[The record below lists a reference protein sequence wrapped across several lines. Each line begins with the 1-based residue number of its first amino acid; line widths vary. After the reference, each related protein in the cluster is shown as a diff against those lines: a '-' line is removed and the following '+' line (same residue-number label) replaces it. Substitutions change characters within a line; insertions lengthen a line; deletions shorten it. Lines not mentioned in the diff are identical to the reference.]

1 LRKQK
6 LSSYYRWST
15 NCDEA

>member
-6 LSSYYRWST
+6 LFSYYRWST